1 VRYACE
7 RSLIPYELLTADPAT
22 ESSWVARAVEAVER
36 ALLGRDQ
43 YAR

>member
-1 VRYACE
+1 MRYACE
-7 RSLIPYELLTADPAT
+7 RSLIPYELLSADPAT
-22 ESSWVARAVEAVER
+22 NEGWVTQAVEAVER